1 MHMPSNR
8 RLKPH
13 LKSHVGRTFSLRKV
27 NLIPTYNDAKGGN
40 AGLVNSVEELG
51 QAVMVLDESNTRVC
65 IVKATG
71 GTVWIPKYYLLKEV
85 KSELYKKYDAL
96 IEAVVNLTDISI
108 TLRNENKSTLASH
121 VDNVIN
127 NLRMFADNE
136 HNKVTGK

>member
-27 NLIPTYNDAKGGN
+27 NLIPTYKDDRGSSI
-40 AGLVNSVEELG
+40 GLQFAREELG
-51 QAVMVLDESNTRVC
+51 EAVMILDESNTRVC
-65 IVKATG
+65 IVKASG
-71 GTVWIPKYYLLKEV
+71 GTVWIPKYYLLKEM

-96 IEAVVNLTDISI
+96 IEAISHLTEISK
-108 TLRNENKSTLASH
+108 TLRNENKSMLAVN